1 MFICADRWSSAG
13 PVADKK
19 DQIEDSL
26 NVYRLF
32 GAESREPGE
41 WKMVSNLPYSVAS
54 PILVELAQADLGPKL
69 MVSTLQMEVAR
80 RLVACARAIAL
91 FDVDRMAQGYAHF
104 YRKALAVSFR
114 HASPAGGR
122 AEREAG

>member
-41 WKMVSNLPYSVAS
+41 WKMVSKLRHTDTRLL
-54 PILVELAQADLGPKL
+54 IDLFLELVEISSYSERGRR
-69 MVSTLQMEVAR
+69 VSPV
-80 RLVACARAIAL
+80 CIGIA
-91 FDVDRMAQGYAHF
+91 VR
-104 YRKALAVSFR
+104 
-114 HASPAGGR
+114 
-122 AEREAG
+122 